1 MPGIRKREFANP
13 PAVYRP
19 GYFWCINDR
28 MDPTELIGQ
37 LRDMAAHGALS
48 VCLHP
53 FPKEFR
59 PTTMPST
66 MEPPY
71 LSPAYFGVI
80 REIVAACERL
90 GMNYWLYDEGGWP
103 SGGACGQVM
112 ALDPERYARTVIV
125 DKGHGPEVSRDP
137 YQPAGPAPYPNI
149 LTPGVTEHF
158 IRLTHEAH
166 RQWVGAHLGKTI
178 RFAFMD
184 EPSMPA
190 TQPGSRLTW
199 TADFGEVF
207 RRCKGYALEPH
218 LADLLTYPPASR
230 AIQQVRVDFHDVC
243 SQLFLERF
251 MLPIRTWCRKNRIL
265 SSGHLNGEDEP
276 RGNADYGFGH
286 ILRALR
292 ALDLPGVDVI
302 WRQLFPGVR
311 SHAFPK
317 YASSAAHQTGRRLAL
332 AEVFAVY
339 GNGLQPREMKWLID
353 YLLVRGITTFVLSNI
368 TQTKRDHQMAGC
380 RPHLGPV
387 DPLWK
392 YSDLLHE
399 YIARLGYMLSR
410 GRPVVTTAL
419 YHDIR
424 AIWAGGDDREDAIR
438 HHNALSEQLLRSQC
452 EFDFIDDDQLAAAAV
467 ENGALRI
474 GRMRYD
480 TLVMPPSTWIT
491 DQAAAAVERFR
502 TAGGK
507 VVGPETLASI
517 EPLVKL
523 TPASADIRV
532 CKRLIGNQ
540 ALYFFTNEANRP
552 MSVEIRLSETANV
565 VLCEPHDG
573 KLYAVPSQGGAFRW
587 EFEPYGSA
595 LFLVGGRADGPLPP
609 PVCGREMVLAEGWT
623 LRPLV
628 CHRPGRHEY
637 EVTPVQAESRPAAP
651 GDWRTDLGDDFSG
664 DAVYALEFTSPVD
677 GPAVL
682 DLGEVLYA
690 CSVTLNGKAAGRQF
704 FGPFRFAVT
713 VRQGVNRL
721 AVTVS
726 NTLANAIAP
735 DAVERYWA
743 TSCPPV
749 SPYESRQR
757 VSERDSLA
765 SGMLGPVRLILPG
778 GDTGHA
784 EA

>member
-1 MPGIRKREFANP
+1 MAGISKRTFVNP

-28 MDPTELIGQ
+28 MDPKQLIGQ

-71 LSPAYFGVI
+71 LSPAYFDVI
-80 REIVAACERL
+80 RQIVAECERL

-112 ALDPERYARTVIV
+112 KLAPDRYARTHIA
-125 DKGHGPEVSRDP
+125 DKGNGPEVCREA

-149 LTPGVTEHF
+149 ITPGVTEHF
-158 IRLTHEAH
+158 IRLTHEEH
-166 RQWVGAHLGKTI
+166 RRSVGRHFGKTI

-190 TQPGSRLTW
+190 TQPGARLTW
-199 TADFGEVF
+199 TDDFGKVF
-207 RRCKGYALEPH
+207 RRRKGYALEPH
-218 LADLLTYPPASR
+218 LADLLKYPPASR
-230 AIQQVRVDFHDVC
+230 KVQQVRVDFHDIC

-251 MLPIRTWCRKNRIL
+251 MLPIRKWCRKNHIL

-292 ALDLPGVDVI
+292 TLDLPGVDVI

-339 GNGLQPREMKWLID
+339 GNGLQPRQMKWLID

-392 YSDLLHE
+392 YSDLLHA
-399 YIARLGYMLSR
+399 YIARLGYMLAQ
-410 GRPVVTTAL
+410 GRPVVTTAV
-419 YHDIR
+419 YHDVR
-424 AIWAGGDDREDAIR
+424 AIWAGGDDREEAIR
-438 HHNALSEQLLRSQC
+438 LHDLISEQLLQRQC
-452 EFDFIDDDQLAAAAV
+452 EFDFIDDDQLADAAV

-474 GRMRYD
+474 GPMRYD
-480 TLVMPPSTWIT
+480 TLVMPPSKWLT
-491 DQAAAAVERFR
+491 DPAAATLERFR
-502 TAGGK
+502 AAGGK
-507 VVGPETLASI
+507 VVGTDTLAGVR
-517 EPLVKL
+517 PLVEL
-523 TPASADIRV
+523 SPASPSIRV

-540 ALYFFTNEANRP
+540 ALYFFTNEADSAVRLQ
-552 MSVEIRLSETANV
+552 IRLAETENI
-565 VLCEPHDG
+565 VLCEPRDG
-573 KLYAVPSQGGAFRW
+573 RFYAVPAPNGTICW
-587 EFEPYGSA
+587 DFEPYGSA
-595 LFLVGGRADGPLPP
+595 LFLTGGKADTALPAP
-609 PVCGREMVLAEGWT
+609 ASGRELALAAGWT
-623 LRPLV
+623 IRPLV
-628 CHRPGRHEY
+628 RHRPGEHEY
-637 EVTPVQAESRPAAP
+637 EVTALTAEALPTAP
-651 GDWRTDLGDDFSG
+651 GDWRACLGDDFSG
-664 DAVYALEFTSPVD
+664 DAVYALEFTSPVA

-682 DLGEVLYA
+682 DLGDVRYA
-690 CSVTLNGKAAGRQF
+690 CSVVLNGQAAGRQF
-704 FGPFRFAVT
+704 FGPFRFDVT
-713 VRQGVNRL
+713 LRQGRNRL
-721 AVTVS
+721 EVTVS

-735 DAVERYWA
+735 DAVEKYWA

-757 VSERDSLA
+757 VFERDSLP
-765 SGMLGPVRLILPG
+765 SGMLGPVRLILPDLG
-778 GDTGHA
+778 
-784 EA
+784 